1 MNIRSRAIHC
11 AFRRGHWTIENKL
24 HIRSIYETSVLY
36 PNPSGLGYKTAKTL
50 TQKLKCSIIQCNLLD
65 NTLTR
70 HACAGVVH
78 HCQRW
83 IKQVASDTL

>member
-1 MNIRSRAIHC
+1 MCQLRTAPTLMYIGNYR
-11 AFRRGHWTIENKL
+11 L
-24 HIRSIYETSVLY
+24 YETSVVK

-65 NTLTR
+65 NTLTL

-83 IKQVASDTL
+83 IKQVAKCEHVMRNMYGSSP